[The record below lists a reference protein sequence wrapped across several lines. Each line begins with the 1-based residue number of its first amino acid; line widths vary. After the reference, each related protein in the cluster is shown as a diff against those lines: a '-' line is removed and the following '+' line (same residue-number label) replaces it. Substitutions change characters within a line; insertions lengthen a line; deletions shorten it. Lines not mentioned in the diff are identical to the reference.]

1 MSPPPIG
8 ILLLTPVL
16 DDVEAF
22 LPVFE
27 TALDGTEVEAVLLR
41 LAAADERTLIKRI
54 KSLVPLTQAQG
65 AALVVS
71 AQDAPELASVAIRG
85 GADGVHA
92 GPEADLRGMREALKG
107 ERILGVGGL
116 RTKHD
121 AMEAGEAGADY
132 VLFGEPRPDGWI
144 PDGDATIER
153 AEWWAEIFETP
164 CAAFASSL
172 DLVPEMAATGAEFVA
187 VADAVWTH
195 PDGPGA
201 SVRAVAAA
209 LRRARQEALA

>member
-1 MSPPPIG
+1 MSPPLIG

-22 LPVFE
+22 LPAFE
-27 TALDGTEVEAVLLR
+27 AALDRAEVGAVLLR

-54 KSLVPLTQAQG
+54 KSLAPLAQAQG

-71 AQDAPELASVAIRG
+71 ARDAPDLASVAIRG

-92 GPEADLRGMREALKG
+92 GPEADLRSLRDALKG

-144 PDGDATIER
+144 PDAEATIER

-187 VADAVWTH
+187 VADAVWMH
-195 PDGPGA
+195 PDGPRQG
-201 SVRAVAAA
+201 VRTVGTA
-209 LRRARQEALA
+209 LRRAGQEALA